1 MRLSL
6 KVNVFTR
13 VLGFSALVLGAV
25 VTAGGVYAAQEQA
38 KPNLVQLPAQPVG
51 VSFPTNGWQVEDGK
65 SAKIAAIANSAFDN
79 SNKSLGE
86 TRALLVIKGG
96 KIIYENYGKGYDKDS
111 KLISWSMGKSILSA
125 LVGIEI
131 AQNKMKLDDAIN
143 DPHYK
148 DGDTRR
154 KITYKQALNMTDG
167 LDWRE
172 ENYSDPINNDAAIML
187 FGAGKEDVVK
197 YVTSR
202 KQKHDAGTY
211 WNYSSG
217 TSNMVAAGASRALGP
232 RDIKDPTGRARF
244 RNFIYT
250 ELFQKLGMK
259 DTAAEF
265 DAAGNLYAS
274 SFFYATA
281 RDYAK
286 FGLLFLR
293 DGVWDGK
300 RILPQGYV
308 DFVRTPVEAQN
319 AANYGAHW
327 WLNFKD
333 RKPLLKNSPE
343 DAFMARGH
351 QGQLVVVIP
360 SKDMVV
366 VRLGLSPDENSWQ
379 AIGEYMDKVIA
390 AAD

>member
-1 MRLSL
+1 
-6 KVNVFTR
+6 
-13 VLGFSALVLGAV
+13 
-25 VTAGGVYAAQEQA
+25 
-38 KPNLVQLPAQPVG
+38 
-51 VSFPTNGWQVEDGK
+51 
-65 SAKIAAIANSAFDN
+65 
-79 SNKSLGE
+79 LGE
-86 TRALLVIKGG
+86 TRALLIIKGG
-96 KIIYENYGKGYDKDS
+96 KIIYERYGNGYGKDS
-111 KLISWSMGKSILSA
+111 KLLSWSMGKSILSA
-125 LVGIEI
+125 LIGVEI
-131 AQNKMKLDDAIN
+131 AQNKLTLDTPIN

-148 DGDTRR
+148 DGDARR

-172 ENYSDPINNDAAIML
+172 ENYSNPISNDAAIML

-202 KQKHDAGTY
+202 KLKHEAGKY

-217 TSNMVAAGASRALGP
+217 TSNMIAAGASRVLGP
-232 RDIKDPTGRARF
+232 RDINDPTGRLKF
-244 RNFIYT
+244 RDYLYT
-250 ELFQKLGMK
+250 QLLHKIGMK

-293 DGVWDGK
+293 DGVWSGE
-300 RILPQGYV
+300 RLLPQGYV

-327 WLNFKD
+327 WLNRKD
-333 RKPLLKNSPE
+333 RDQLLKNSPE

-351 QGQLVVVIP
+351 QGQLIVVIP

-366 VRLGLSPDENSWQ
+366 VRLGLSPDENSWK
-379 AIGEYMDKVIA
+379 AIGDYMDKVIA
-390 AAD
+390 AAN